1 MTRLPRYFRV
11 ESLMLVMAFFA
22 SNKHFIA
29 VWRGLKVLKDKHNQS
44 QEQIYVKKVNQKYIR
59 ENLGSNSEV
68 RD

>member
-1 MTRLPRYFRV
+1 
-11 ESLMLVMAFFA
+11 MLVMAFFA